1 MDLMM
6 EQLITQIETRYIK
19 IINNFWKM
27 IKEIMLTK
35 IEYILIN
42 NKDKKTFTMK
52 CRLKIQQIIRFL
64 KVRSSIKKP
73 KLLMEFK

>member
-1 MDLMM
+1 
-6 EQLITQIETRYIK
+6 
-19 IINNFWKM
+19 
-27 IKEIMLTK
+27 MLTK

-52 CRLKIQQIIRFL
+52 SRLKIQQIIKFL
-64 KVRSSIKKP
+64 KVRSSIKKL